1 MDSRGKGKKRRKKR
15 GFIEYDYEALYNQNI
30 ENLDE
35 YFVEKILEEFINP
48 IAGKKS
54 KGWNIGT
61 LPRKSQIM
69 MRLNTLKRKGIVKY
83 IMVTAKYQDKQGMH
97 EVDLDDLKVS
107 PFMIAKSGTYKVHF
121 TQNSK
126 G

>member
-1 MDSRGKGKKRRKKR
+1 
-15 GFIEYDYEALYNQNI
+15 
-30 ENLDE
+30 
-35 YFVEKILEEFINP
+35 
-48 IAGKKS
+48 
-54 KGWNIGT
+54 
-61 LPRKSQIM
+61 